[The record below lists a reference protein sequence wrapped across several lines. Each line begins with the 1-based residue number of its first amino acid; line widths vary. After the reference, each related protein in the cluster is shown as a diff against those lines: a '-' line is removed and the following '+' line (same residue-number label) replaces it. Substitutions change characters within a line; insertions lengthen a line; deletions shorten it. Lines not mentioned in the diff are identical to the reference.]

1 MPSTSASAREFLLDP
16 EAFFDRREPSETLPW
31 AFTAVVVVTVAG
43 IAAVF
48 LVGDFIA
55 DAVDGPVLVDNPE
68 HPGEAYCSGDIPDY
82 STYSEADCERP
93 AQLERSP
100 ESVVR
105 EAILPFAGYVL
116 AGTVLLWAAGTFF
129 FFSLARRAGG
139 TPSLVGTAAVA
150 GWLAVPE
157 FVRLVLYVIAVRV
170 ALAGVTISD
179 VGQGGILLDAL
190 APVGPFMYV
199 VTIPVVGWQW
209 FIATGGMASEAEIG
223 NGQAAVVTGVP
234 LALVLLFSIPMAV

>member
-1 MPSTSASAREFLLDP
+1 MDP
-16 EAFFDRREPSETLPW
+16 EAFFDKREPSETLPW
-31 AFTAVVVVTVAG
+31 AFTAVVVVTIAS

-48 LVGDFIA
+48 LVGEFIA
-55 DAVDGPVLVDNPE
+55 NAVDGPVLVDNPE
-68 HPGEAYCSGDIPDY
+68 YPGEMYCSGEVPEL

-93 AQLERSP
+93 AQIERPP
-100 ESVVR
+100 EPIVR
-105 EAILPFAGYVL
+105 EAILPFTGYVL
-116 AGTVLLWAAGTFF
+116 AGILLLWAAGTVF

-139 TPSLVGTAAVA
+139 SPSLVGTAAVA

-157 FVRLVLYVIAVRV
+157 FVRLVIYVIAVRV

-179 VGQGGILLDAL
+179 VDQGGILLDAL

-199 VTIPVVGWQW
+199 VTIPIVGWQW
-209 FIATGGMASEAEIG
+209 FIATGGVASEAEIG
-223 NGQAAVVTGVP
+223 NGQAAAVAGAP